1 MSAATAVFDEHR
13 RLLFTVAYQ
22 MLGSVADAED
32 TVQDTWLRWSAVDAG
47 SVADPRAYLVQITT
61 RLALDRLRSAQ
72 RRRESYVGPWLPEPL
87 LTEPACA
94 RPADPAEAA
103 EVAEQVSLAVLVVL
117 ETLSPLER
125 AVFVLREVFGLSVAE
140 VAQVLD
146 RSESAVRQLAHR
158 SRQHV
163 EARRPRFDTDR
174 RSAREVTER
183 FLAACV
189 GGDVDALLAAM
200 SPDVVLVSDGGGK
213 AKAALR
219 PIVGADKVARFLVAT
234 TSTGTADPTLEI
246 TIADLNGAPAVV
258 ARTAAGPLL
267 AAQLVLVDGRIEE
280 VLIVRNPD
288 KLAGLAHMPTRTD
301 LGSAG

>member
-1 MSAATAVFDEHR
+1 
-13 RLLFTVAYQ
+13 
-22 MLGSVADAED
+22 
-32 TVQDTWLRWSAVDAG
+32 
-47 SVADPRAYLVQITT
+47 
-61 RLALDRLRSAQ
+61 
-72 RRRESYVGPWLPEPL
+72 
-87 LTEPACA
+87 
-94 RPADPAEAA
+94 
-103 EVAEQVSLAVLVVL
+103 
-117 ETLSPLER
+117 
-125 AVFVLREVFGLSVAE
+125 
-140 VAQVLD
+140 
-146 RSESAVRQLAHR
+146 
-158 SRQHV
+158 
-163 EARRPRFDTDR
+163 
-174 RSAREVTER
+174 
-183 FLAACV
+183 
-189 GGDVDALLAAM
+189 M